1 MSNPFFLKAKN
12 NQQIGLAKGL
22 NKKVNMKYRK
32 TFREALNDVDK
43 KDNPEVKSHPHVDE
57 VQGLKNKI
65 QMLELELQQIKG
77 SPSMA
82 MPNPITGEIPL
93 RTGVASALM
102 SRDGPKPKLEKG
114 KKKEIKLSGK
124 SKIEINPDVEI
135 GQISGGILTGTGNL
149 H

>member
-1 MSNPFFLKAKN
+1 
-12 NQQIGLAKGL
+12 
-22 NKKVNMKYRK
+22 
-32 TFREALNDVDK
+32 
-43 KDNPEVKSHPHVDE
+43 
-57 VQGLKNKI
+57 
-65 QMLELELQQIKG
+65 MLELELQQIKG

-93 RTGVASALM
+93 RTGVAAALM